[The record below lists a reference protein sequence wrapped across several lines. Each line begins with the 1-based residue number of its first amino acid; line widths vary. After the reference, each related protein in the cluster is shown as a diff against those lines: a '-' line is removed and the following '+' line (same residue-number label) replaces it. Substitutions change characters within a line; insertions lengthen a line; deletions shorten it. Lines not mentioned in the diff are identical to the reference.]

1 MSGHSCYVLPPN
13 KKNGGNYDSAI
24 QKNYMY
30 IKMIAMQPKIDW
42 NNDHLYFS
50 LKIQSK

>member
-1 MSGHSCYVLPPN
+1 MATVAMYCHQI
-13 KKNGGNYDSAI
+13 KKNGVNYDSAI

>member
-1 MSGHSCYVLPPN
+1 MSGHSRYVLPPN

-30 IKMIAMQPKIDW
+30 IKMIAMQPKID
-42 NNDHLYFS
+42 
-50 LKIQSK
+50 